1 LEGVRGRSQKGLGA
15 GYKKIIRKLRAG
27 YKKVIKESGR
37 GYKKEC

>member
-15 GYKKIIRKLRAG
+15 GYKRGLGAG